1 MMDSG
6 SRVVQFQ
13 KEGSMQTQLKITL
26 LDLPQSEA
34 LAARIHEKV
43 AHMEK
48 RFARL
53 TACHVIVS
61 EPHRHRSTHRLYAIR
76 INVAL
81 PGVNLTVRRDDKE
94 DVYVLLQ
101 EAFAAAERDIEKALA
116 RRGAQ
121 NDRRADT
128 ANATALTEGAA
139 L

>member
-1 MMDSG
+1 MMKAD
-6 SRVVQFQ
+6 SRVSFQ
-13 KEGSMQTQLKITL
+13 QEGFMQTHLKITL
-26 LDLPQSEA
+26 LDLAHSDA
-34 LAARIHEKV
+34 LDARIREKV
-43 AHMEK
+43 SHMEK
-48 RFARL
+48 RFPRL
-53 TACHVIVS
+53 MGCHVIVS

-128 ANATALTEGAA
+128 GNARALTEGAA